1 MHIGE
6 MLRSFRKGVVPQQL
20 FSLLLVSGSPAPG
33 MHWSFVPMVVS
44 IYRKDEDT
52 MFKQEQSYRVFA
64 SIMVVFLALL
74 LAACGG
80 SGGGGGSSASS
91 GPKPLKIIAV
101 PKSLASSYWTIVE
114 NGVKCYASKVPNVN
128 VVWNGVQTDT
138 QISDQISLLQNYI
151 TQSPD
156 GLLYAATDAKA
167 LAPITQQAVNAHIPV
182 FNFDSGTTPQ
192 TVPLFATNN
201 SAAAAKAADQMGQ
214 LLNGTGKI
222 AILEFVPGSA
232 TNDQRVDGFKQE
244 LAAKYPNIKIVAD
257 QADGSDSAKALSITQ
272 NILSAHPDLNGI
284 YAANQQGGEGAAQA
298 LSAASLGGKVHL
310 ISFDSSDPLISDL
323 QNGIVDALVV
333 QNPFKMGFD
342 SLKAM
347 VDQIRNGV
355 QAQSEDTGVT
365 LVTKANMNDPA
376 TQSLLNPSCA
386 NAPV

>member
-1 MHIGE
+1 
-6 MLRSFRKGVVPQQL
+6 
-20 FSLLLVSGSPAPG
+20 
-33 MHWSFVPMVVS
+33 
-44 IYRKDEDT
+44 
-52 MFKQEQSYRVFA
+52 MFKHKWSYRTFA
-64 SIMVVFLALL
+64 PIMVVFLALL
-74 LAACGG
+74 VVACG
-80 SGGGGGSSASS
+80 STTSTSTSTSTTPTSS
-91 GPKPLKIIAV
+91 GSKTLKIIAV

-128 VVWNGVQTDT
+128 IVWNGVQTDT
-138 QISDQISLLQNYI
+138 QVSDQISLLQNYI

-156 GLLYAATDAKA
+156 GILYAATDAKA
-167 LAPITQQAVNAHIPV
+167 LAPVTQQAVSANIPV

-192 TVPLFATNN
+192 TVPLFATDNT
-201 SAAAAKAADQMGQ
+201 AAAAKAADEMGT

-222 AILEFVPGSA
+222 ALLEFVPGSA

-244 LAAKYPNIKIVAD
+244 LAAKFPNIQIVAD
-257 QADGSDSAKALSITQ
+257 QANGSNSAKALSQTQ
-272 NILSAHPDLNGI
+272 NILSAHPDIKGI

-298 LSAASLGGKVHL
+298 LSAASLGGKIHL
-310 ISFDSSDPLISDL
+310 ISFDSSDPLVSDL

-355 QAQSEDTGVT
+355 KAQNVDTGVT
-365 LVTKANMNDPA
+365 LVTKANYNDPA
-376 TQSLLNPSCA
+376 TQALLNPNCA

>member
-1 MHIGE
+1 M
-6 MLRSFRKGVVPQQL
+6 S
-20 FSLLLVSGSPAPG
+20 
-33 MHWSFVPMVVS
+33 VVS
-44 IYRKDEDT
+44 VYRKDEDN
-52 MFKQEQSYRVFA
+52 MFKQKRSYRAFA
-64 SIMVVFLALL
+64 LLLVVFLALFVT
-74 LAACGG
+74 ACGG
-80 SGGGGGSSASS
+80 SATTTSSS

-114 NGVKCYASKVPNVN
+114 NGIKCYASKVPDVN

-167 LAPITQQAVNAHIPV
+167 LYPVTQQAVNSHIPV

-192 TVPLFATNN
+192 TVPLFATSNT
-201 SAAAAKAADQMGQ
+201 AAAARAADQMGQ
-214 LLNGTGKI
+214 LLNGSGKI

-298 LSAASLGGKVHL
+298 LDAASRGGKVHL
-310 ISFDSSDPLISDL
+310 ISFDASDPLISDL
-323 QNGIVDALVV
+323 QKGTVDALVV
-333 QNPFKMGFD
+333 QNPFKMGYD

-347 VDQIRNGV
+347 VNQIRNGV

-365 LVTKANMNDPA
+365 LVTKANFNDPA
-376 TQSLLNPSCA
+376 TQALLNPSCT
-386 NAPV
+386 NPPTSMTWHQVV

>member
-1 MHIGE
+1 
-6 MLRSFRKGVVPQQL
+6 
-20 FSLLLVSGSPAPG
+20 
-33 MHWSFVPMVVS
+33 
-44 IYRKDEDT
+44 
-52 MFKQEQSYRVFA
+52 MFKQKRFYRAFA
-64 SIMVVFLALL
+64 PVMVVFLAMLVV
-74 LAACGG
+74 AC
-80 SGGGGGSSASS
+80 GGGGGGNGGSSNTSS

-114 NGVKCYASKVPNVN
+114 NGIKCYASKVPDVN

-167 LAPITQQAVNAHIPV
+167 LYPVTQQAVNSHIPV

-192 TVPLFATNN
+192 TVPLFATSNT
-201 SAAAAKAADQMGQ
+201 AAAARAADQMGQ
-214 LLNGTGKI
+214 LLNGSGKI

-298 LSAASLGGKVHL
+298 LDAASRGGKVHL
-310 ISFDSSDPLISDL
+310 ISFDASDPLISDL
-323 QNGIVDALVV
+323 QKGTVDALVV
-333 QNPFKMGFD
+333 QNPFKMGYD

-347 VDQIRNGV
+347 VNQIRNGV

-365 LVTKANMNDPA
+365 LVTKANFNDPA
-376 TQSLLNPSCA
+376 TQALLNPSCT
-386 NAPV
+386 NPPTSMTWHQVV

>member
-1 MHIGE
+1 
-6 MLRSFRKGVVPQQL
+6 
-20 FSLLLVSGSPAPG
+20 
-33 MHWSFVPMVVS
+33 
-44 IYRKDEDT
+44 
-52 MFKQEQSYRVFA
+52 MFKQKRSYRAFA

-74 LAACGG
+74 VVACGG
-80 SGGGGGSSASS
+80 GSSGGGGSSSTSS
-91 GPKPLKIIAV
+91 GPKTLKIIAV

-114 NGVKCYASKVPNVN
+114 NGVKCYASKVPAVN
-128 VVWNGVQTDT
+128 IVWNGVQTDT

-167 LAPITQQAVNAHIPV
+167 LAPVTQQAVNAHIPV

-192 TVPLFATNN
+192 TVPLFATDNTA
-201 SAAAAKAADQMGQ
+201 SAAKAADEMGT

-222 AILEFVPGSA
+222 AVLEFVPGSA
-232 TNDQRVDGFKQE
+232 TNDQRVNGFKQE
-244 LAAKYPNIKIVAD
+244 LAAKYPNIQIVAD

-272 NILSAHPDLNGI
+272 NIMSAHPDVKGI

-298 LSAASLGGKVHL
+298 LNAASLGGKVHL
-310 ISFDSSDPLISDL
+310 ISFDASDPLISDL
-323 QNGIVDALVV
+323 QKGTADALVV
-333 QNPFKMGFD
+333 QNPFKMGYD

-347 VDQIRNGV
+347 VNQIRNGTK
-355 QAQSEDTGVT
+355 AQNEDTGVT
-365 LVTKANMNDPA
+365 LVTKANFNDSA

>member
-1 MHIGE
+1 
-6 MLRSFRKGVVPQQL
+6 
-20 FSLLLVSGSPAPG
+20 
-33 MHWSFVPMVVS
+33 
-44 IYRKDEDT
+44 
-52 MFKQEQSYRVFA
+52 MFKQKRSYHVFA
-64 SIMVVFLALL
+64 PIMLVFLALL
-74 LAACGG
+74 VAACG
-80 SGGGGGSSASS
+80 SSGSSTTSTTS

-114 NGVKCYASKVPNVN
+114 NGIKCYASKVPGVN

-151 TQSPD
+151 TQSPN
-156 GLLYAATDAKA
+156 GILYAATDAKA
-167 LAPITQQAVNAHIPV
+167 LAAVTQQAVSAHIPI

-192 TVPLFATNN
+192 TVPLFATDNTA
-201 SAAAAKAADQMGQ
+201 SAAKAADQMGT

-222 AILEFVPGSA
+222 ALLEFVPGSA
-232 TNDQRVDGFKQE
+232 TNDQRVNGFKQE
-244 LAAKYPNIKIVAD
+244 LTAKYPNIKIVAD

-272 NILSAHPDLNGI
+272 NILSAHPDIKGI

-298 LSAASLGGKVHL
+298 LSAASLGGKIHL
-310 ISFDSSDPLISDL
+310 ISFDSSTPLISGL
-323 QNGIVDALVV
+323 QSGTVDALVV

-347 VDQIRNGV
+347 VNQLRNGT
-355 QAQSEDTGVT
+355 QAGNEDTGVT
-365 LVTKANMNDPA
+365 LVTKANINDAA

>member
-1 MHIGE
+1 MFKQ
-6 MLRSFRKGVVPQQL
+6 RQAFRAFAPVLVVCL
-20 FSLLLVSGSPAPG
+20 TLLLVACGGPTTTVGS
-33 MHWSFVPMVVS
+33 S
-44 IYRKDEDT
+44 T
-52 MFKQEQSYRVFA
+52 
-64 SIMVVFLALL
+64 
-74 LAACGG
+74 GG
-80 SGGGGGSSASS
+80 SGG
-91 GPKPLKIIAV
+91 PKTLKIIAV

-114 NGVKCYASKVPNVN
+114 NGIKCYASKVPGVN
-128 VVWNGVQTDT
+128 IVWNGVQTDT

-167 LAPITQQAVNAHIPV
+167 LAPITQQAVSAHIPV

-192 TVPLFATNN
+192 AVPIFATDNTA
-201 SAAAAKAADQMGQ
+201 SAAKAADEMGT

-222 AILEFVPGSA
+222 AVLEFVPGSA
-232 TNDQRVDGFKQE
+232 TNDQRVNGFKQE

-272 NILSAHPDLNGI
+272 NILSAHPDIKGI

-298 LSAASLGGKVHL
+298 LNAASLGGKVHL
-310 ISFDSSDPLISDL
+310 ISFDASDPLISDL
-323 QNGIVDALVV
+323 QNGTVDALVV

-347 VDQIRNGV
+347 VNQIRNNV
-355 QAQSEDTGVT
+355 QAQNEDTGVT
-365 LVTKANMNDPA
+365 LVTKANFNDST
-376 TQSLLNPSCA
+376 TQALLNPSCA